1 MPGTIET
8 HEAMPLLA
16 RAAAGDALE
25 AGQARTAARF
35 ALRELAQRCPGR
47 SVEVRVP
54 FAGAVQIGRGP
65 AHRRG
70 TPPNVVEME
79 VGVFLDLVV
88 GSLTW
93 SEAERSG
100 KATASGARADL
111 GPCFP
116 LFADATL
123 DRWAE

>member
-1 MPGTIET
+1 
-8 HEAMPLLA
+8 MPLLA

-70 TPPNVVEME
+70 TPPNVVEMAA
-79 VGVFLDLVV
+79 GVLLDLAVR
-88 GSLTW
+88 SLT
-93 SEAERSG
+93 SREAARSG
-100 KATASGARADL
+100 KASASGARADL

-116 LFADATL
+116 PFADATPA
-123 DRWAE
+123 RWPE

>member
-1 MPGTIET
+1 MPGTIEP

-16 RAAAGDALE
+16 RAAAGETLE
-25 AGQARTAARF
+25 SGQARTAARF

-54 FAGAVQIGRGP
+54 FAGAVQIGLGP

-79 VGVFLDLVV
+79 VGVFLGLVV
-88 GSLTW
+88 GSMTW
-93 SEAERSG
+93 NDAERSG

-116 LFADATL
+116 LFTDATL
-123 DRWAE
+123 GRWAE